1 MPKTI
6 SASVGLRGHNLED
19 DVVTIQTLLNKV
31 PPSQGGPDPVLAVDG
46 ICGPKTRGAIQRFQL
61 DHFGWSGADGR
72 VDPGQQTLAK
82 LNEFDPDPL
91 PPPPIIPPT
100 PEPLSSDFVI
110 VPSFQGDVFTPPI
123 TPTQF
128 TYLILDVTN
137 NRERVYQ
144 LQFGAGGAPAA
155 GPFQG
160 FFSRF
165 TPRKPTTVSGF
176 EGIGGY
182 ITSETINPGL
192 HSGTSIRST
201 LNLFPPEG
209 GSGISIPMKTHLF
222 EKSKNPDAGGM
233 TTGITGDFKIVR

>member
-6 SASVGLRGHNLED
+6 LASVGLHGKNLD
-19 DVVTIQTLLNKV
+19 PDVRTIQELLNKV
-31 PPSQGGPDPVLAVDG
+31 PSDQGGPKVPLEVDG
-46 ICGPKTRGAIQRFQL
+46 KCGPLTRGAIQNFQL
-61 DHFGWSGADGR
+61 RQFGWSGADGK
-72 VDPGQQTLAK
+72 VDPGMQTLAK

-91 PPPPIIPPT
+91 PPLPPPPPN

-110 VPSFQGDVFTPPI
+110 IPAHNEEVFPDNRSSSD
-123 TPTQF
+123 F
-128 TYLILDVTN
+128 TYQIIDLTN

-144 LQFGAGGAPAA
+144 LQFGVGGAPKT

-160 FFSRF
+160 FFARF
-165 TPRKPTTVSGF
+165 APRKPTTVSGF
-176 EGIGGY
+176 QGIGAY
-182 ITSETINPGL
+182 MTSETINPGL

-222 EKSKNPDAGGM
+222 KKSTNPDSGGM
-233 TTGITGDFKIVR
+233 TTAITGTFALVR